1 LENIFEGKCIM
12 HVKLKIQKN
21 NILQE
26 AFLNLDIGTLEISDN
41 WELSSMASE
50 HGKYLNKL
58 MWK

>member
-1 LENIFEGKCIM
+1 M